1 MSTGEHQKCLN
12 AESDFG
18 FGVPAFQMNENT
30 INLILNIPQY
40 YSEDVLTAHAPSL
53 CYSRM
58 KSLKTKYRYC
68 LTVVPLNVLQLAIP

>member
-18 FGVPAFQMNENT
+18 FGVAQFQMNENT
-30 INLILNIPQY
+30 INLILNIFLY
-40 YSEDVLTAHAPSL
+40 YSEDALAPHAPSL

-58 KSLKTKYRYC
+58 E
-68 LTVVPLNVLQLAIP
+68 